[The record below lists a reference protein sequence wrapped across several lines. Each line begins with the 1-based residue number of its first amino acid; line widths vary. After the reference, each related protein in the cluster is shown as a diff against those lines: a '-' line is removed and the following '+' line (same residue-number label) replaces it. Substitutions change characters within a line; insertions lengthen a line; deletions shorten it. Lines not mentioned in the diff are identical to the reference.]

1 MRLDSGKMADAR
13 KLTALRL
20 TGGHRTLAERS
31 FATLHEAIV
40 TGLLAPGER
49 LPIEELAEVLEMSPM
64 PIREALRQLDS
75 VGLVEN
81 IPHRGA
87 RVTELSIDDLQEV
100 YDARLALEPLTVRHA
115 AERFTAEEA
124 TAARARLEEHVKA
137 YRSRDLRLIWSTHT
151 AFHFALYEGAHSR
164 WMTRLIK
171 PLWETS
177 ERYRFAMLPVRMN
190 LDQRRLEHERI
201 LEACAGHEPEFA
213 ATELHNHLARTAN
226 LIANA
231 MGAPDLFELLDTV
244 ASFAPALAAGIPP
257 TASSE
262 RVVDAP

>member
-1 MRLDSGKMADAR
+1 MATAQ
-13 KLTALRL
+13 KLSALRPP
-20 TGGHRTLAERS
+20 GGHRTLAERA

-40 TGLLAPGER
+40 TGVLAPGER
-49 LPIEELAEVLEMSPM
+49 LPIEELAEILEMSPM

-87 RVTELSIDDLQEV
+87 RVTELSIDDLREV
-100 YDARLALEPLTVRHA
+100 YEARLALEGLAVRHA
-115 AERFTAEEA
+115 AERFTEND
-124 TAARARLEEHVKA
+124 TAAARERLQDHVKA
-137 YRSRDLRLIWSTHT
+137 YRSRDLRAIWSTHT
-151 AFHFALYEGAHSR
+151 AFHFALYNAAHSR
-164 WMTRLIK
+164 WMTRLIN

-201 LEACAGHEPEFA
+201 LEACARHEPVA
-213 ATELHNHLARTAN
+213 ATRELHNHLARTAN

-231 MGAPDLFELLDTV
+231 MGAEDLFELLEAPSEAV
-244 ASFAPALAAGIPP
+244 ARDVSVTGN
-257 TASSE
+257 TRS
-262 RVVDAP
+262 